1 MLVRLLKDT
10 RLLWNYSVTE
20 LKEGEEHVGDLARHL
35 AHNAPKGTVEVLE
48 EDPAETPTPE
58 AETPPTAPEQPVDP
72 TQVPSGGTID
82 ELMAWVGDDP
92 ARRAAAL
99 AAEQAK
105 SQPRATVLK
114 RLGAE
119 Q

>member
-1 MLVRLLKDT
+1 MRVRLLKDT
-10 RLLWNYSVTE
+10 RLLWEYSVTE
-20 LKEGEEHVGDLARHL
+20 LEKGEEHVGDLARHL
-35 AHNAPKGTVEVLE
+35 FDNAPKGTVEVLE
-48 EDPAETPTPE
+48 HDPEEPAADGAEGE
-58 AETPPTAPEQPVDP
+58 ATPPPEPVAPSA
-72 TQVPSGGTID
+72 VPSGGTID

-114 RLGAE
+114 RLGGE
-119 Q
+119 